1 MIEDYNKYLTYSSRI
16 LDMSEI
22 NGNRAKREMYAYWD
36 VYIGKLLEHGFHV
49 FSININFI
57 DRQEAFSFTKLNIGL
72 GETYM
77 NKKQLE
83 VHPYSS
89 VFEQNSMYMFAEL
102 CFLLKDIECC
112 DVLYA
117 TQEFSKEGVPHF
129 HCLFF
134 VRQICIDYDNL
145 YTSIQRELLY
155 YSIDVKIDYLKTQK
169 DIKQYFIY
177 MTKEFDK
184 IRVNRY
190 LFDAVFSHVY
200 WEKYHWEFLAALES
214 RDIFKINMEIDFY
227 HDDFYS
233 DGDFS
238 LSDINFKLSNPKY
251 KDIPGFKFKET
262 KSKDKEFFEIVYY
275 LYLYFKVK
283 DIIVHNGN
291 LYSKIKNSFMS
302 YKYLGNHEFLF
313 KNIYVYLEELSNMF
327 TSINRE
333 KVTNFTIVNVQVLQ
347 KILLYLFQTKTFM
360 KINYNILEFKEGLY
374 FVDYNKFIKFDDKKY
389 NLEIIKSKYFTIR
402 YFDVLYVWCNRDVEK
417 TRWLYYLNKQ
427 FDKESELEAFN
438 VILSNLL
445 FDNNTLEDNYEHN
458 SSKRK
463 SLFLLGE
470 SNTGKTSL
478 ITDIFRNA
486 YGNENLGTLSKTLNF
501 MLENAY
507 NKDFLVCEEVEL
519 SKSNRSD
526 ILKLSSG
533 EFLSVNQK
541 YKRTEFMRLTNKIL
555 FTSNHTK
562 QIHEFLKDKAFL
574 NRVYLVLFDEIID
587 INEVDYKSI
596 KIELPKILLYISK
609 YKFHST
615 YNSEYKKKLISKELN
630 KILHLGTP
638 PTSKKP

>member
-36 VYIGKLLEHGFHV
+36 VYLNGLLEHGFHV

-57 DRQEAFSFTKLNIGL
+57 DRQEEFSFTEISKFNMGL
-72 GETYM
+72 R
-77 NKKQLE
+77 KRDLE
-83 VHPYSS
+83 VNREFN
-89 VFEQNSMYMFAEL
+89 VFDINVKNVFADL
-102 CFLLKDIECC
+102 CGRLNDIECC

-117 TQEFSKEGVPHF
+117 TQEFSKQGVPHF

-145 YTSIQRELLY
+145 YNSIQRELLY

-184 IRVNRY
+184 IRVNN
-190 LFDAVFSHVY
+190 LFLGTIFSEVY
-200 WEKYHWEFLAALES
+200 KKEHLTFLSNIEWNNLWC
-214 RDIFKINMEIDFY
+214 INKDCYFY
-227 HDDFYS
+227 
-233 DGDFS
+233 GDEGFT
-238 LSDINFKLSNPKY
+238 FKLIDKLYGN
-251 KDIPGFKFKET
+251 IPGFKFKET

-291 LYSKIKNSFMS
+291 LYSKIKNSFIS

-313 KNIYVYLEELSNMF
+313 KNIYVYLEELSDIF

-333 KVTNFTIVNVQVLQ
+333 KVMNFTIVNIQVLQ

-389 NLEIIKSKYFTIR
+389 NLEIIKEKYFTIR
-402 YFDVLYVWCNRDVEK
+402 YFDVLYDWCNRDVEK

-445 FDNNTLEDNYEHN
+445 FDNNTLDDNYEHN
-458 SSKRK
+458 STKRK

-574 NRVYLVLFDEIID
+574 NRVYLVLFNEIVD

-609 YKFHST
+609 YKFYST
-615 YNSEYKKKLISKELN
+615 YNSQYKKRLMYKKLN
-630 KILHLGTP
+630 KILSIDSPLTP
-638 PTSKKP
+638 